1 METKISSIEG
11 RFKKSENFSYTER
24 KKNCG
29 TRVSIDTTL
38 FVGNHEPHK
47 DRKREYTSKIPEVGI
62 NHFVD
67 AGQSQFNRPATKI
80 STYSH
85 YTSKVLR
92 LLKL

>member
-1 METKISSIEG
+1 MFIFQTTPLYIIQKE
-11 RFKKSENFSYTER
+11 

-62 NHFVD
+62 NQFVD